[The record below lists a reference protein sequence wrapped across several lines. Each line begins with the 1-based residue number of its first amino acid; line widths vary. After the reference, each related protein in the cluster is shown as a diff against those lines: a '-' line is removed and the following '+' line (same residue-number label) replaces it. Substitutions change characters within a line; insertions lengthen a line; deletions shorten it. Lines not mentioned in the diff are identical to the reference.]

1 MKTARSVLAL
11 DLAAAIAE
19 RQSARRQPESSRKV
33 PTNDAGS
40 LPQHCPLRG
49 ELRCDWAAS
58 RWAAGDWPCWPSPA
72 WPADTRRA
80 RLVRAGRERR
90 TIAGRRHTG
99 CRIRLW
105 ERDGPILAAL
115 SPATAS
121 PAGVPARPTASAP
134 GVARSSAPAPG
145 PMLSSEPY
153 ASVAYRIW
161 PGPVSSTASQALT
174 GLAISVHQRAG
185 GLAVTAAARGQGPAT
200 SHLYPRG
207 VRVYVVEASM
217 GDDSGNL
224 DYSLG
229 DDGLVVTDAQGRI
242 IQ

>member
-1 MKTARSVLAL
+1 MRLGGEQVGRWGLVVLAATGVAGL
-11 DLAAAIAE
+11 ILAVHGWSGRGASATPSLAGGTPAA
-19 RQSARRQPESSRKV
+19 V
-33 PTNDAGS
+33 PAPGSGTAGS
-40 LPQHCPLRG
+40 
-49 ELRCDWAAS
+49 S
-58 RWAAGDWPCWPSPA
+58 PSP
-72 WPADTRRA
+72 R
-80 RLVRAGRERR
+80 
-90 TIAGRRHTG
+90 
-99 CRIRLW
+99 
-105 ERDGPILAAL
+105 
-115 SPATAS
+115 ATAS
-121 PAGVPARPTASAP
+121 PAGAAARPAASAP
-134 GVARSSAPAPG
+134 GAARSSAPAPG

-161 PGPVSSTASQALT
+161 PGPVSSTASQAMT
-174 GLAISVHQRAG
+174 GLAISVHQRAD

>member
-1 MKTARSVLAL
+1 
-11 DLAAAIAE
+11 
-19 RQSARRQPESSRKV
+19 
-33 PTNDAGS
+33 
-40 LPQHCPLRG
+40 
-49 ELRCDWAAS
+49 
-58 RWAAGDWPCWPSPA
+58 
-72 WPADTRRA
+72 
-80 RLVRAGRERR
+80 
-90 TIAGRRHTG
+90 
-99 CRIRLW
+99 
-105 ERDGPILAAL
+105 
-115 SPATAS
+115 
-121 PAGVPARPTASAP
+121 
-134 GVARSSAPAPG
+134 
-145 PMLSSEPY
+145 MLSSEPY

-161 PGPVSSTASQALT
+161 PGPVSSTASQAMT
-174 GLAISVHQRAG
+174 GLAISVHQRAD